1 MILFMLVQTV
11 YWIALSVWFGGLMF
25 ISIIWPIIYR
35 TIGEADPTLPTVLSV
50 NLEKSH
56 GSLLAGNIVAN
67 ILRLFSTIQLGCAA
81 ALLLML
87 LAQWGVMD
95 LSQRNKLHAIIRAV
109 LFIAAAT
116 IALYDRYAVWPK
128 LMQHRQTYIDHA
140 DEPDIANPAKDQFDR
155 YQSEEMRLL
164 FFQIILLSLLMI
176 FSGVVTPRPLL

>member
-1 MILFMLVQTV
+1 
-11 YWIALSVWFGGLMF
+11 MF

-35 TIGEADPTLPTVLSV
+35 TIAEADPTLPTVLSV

-116 IALYDRYAVWPK
+116 IVLYERYAVWPK
-128 LMQHRQTYIDHA
+128 IMQHRQTYIDHA

-155 YQSEEMRLL
+155 YQGEEMRLL

-176 FSGVVTPRPLL
+176 FSGVVTPRLVL